1 MKKHL
6 VFLSGA
12 GLSQESGIST
22 FRDSNGLW
30 ENHDVMEVA
39 SIDGWRKN
47 KELVLDFY
55 NQRRRQLHQVFPNL
69 AHKKIA
75 ELEKDYRVSI
85 ITQNVDNLHEAAGSS
100 TVIHLHGELF
110 KACSERNKS
119 LVIDWLD
126 DIHLTDH
133 ASDGAALR
141 PFIVWFGEEVPEMDK
156 AISIV
161 EEADILVVIGT
172 SLQVY
177 PAAGLIHSSHKAKF
191 NYIIDPHCEHYKVPS
206 RFVKINKKAVEG
218 IMVLDELLKQNN
230 AIG

>member
-12 GLSQESGIST
+12 GISQESGIST

-39 SIDGWRKN
+39 SIDGWRRN
-47 KELVLDFY
+47 KELVLNFY
-55 NQRRRQLHQVFPNL
+55 NQRRRQLHQVLPNF

-110 KACSERNKS
+110 KACSEKNKS

-126 DIHLTDH
+126 DIHLTDL

-141 PFIVWFGEEVPEMDK
+141 PFIVWFGEDVPEMDN

-177 PAAGLIHSSHKAKF
+177 PAAGLIHDAPRTAKKF
-191 NYIIDPHCEHYKVPS
+191 IIDPSCDEYNVPLD
-206 RFVKINKKAVEG
+206 FIKIRAKAVEG
-218 IMVLDELLKQNN
+218 MSTLLERL
-230 AIG
+230 